1 MKRLYLV
8 LIVMLLVSIPMAT
21 MAASESEWN
30 ASCKHKTRASVTVYS
45 LSSEP
50 YQEEHGG
57 YVYTYYR
64 NIFTPIGTIP
74 GGIYVMPV
82 SPRTDDKYQ
91 VGYWS
96 GGSVKYVWMDSSNLK
111 NVSVNVKA
119 SDGKIYNIPPLAYK
133 DYDKLKACLWD
144 IYDDATIRMIA
155 EADRY
160 YSSTGGTK
168 KAAAKVEV
176 TIQMMNEQGEKVS
189 VPLVTLGTVQS
200 AVKVDGKEV
209 TVPTTSLRWDT
220 ADETPMLAVVEA
232 AKSGKASMR
241 SKADGKSSTVKSVAA
256 GRILLV
262 LESGES
268 YTKVSCEG
276 KDGYMDNDVL
286 RLIPVA
292 APAEEVQTG
301 AISFKGKTKG
311 TATVNVRLKDSK
323 KSRVIKQFTIGT
335 PVVVIERGDEWT
347 EIDIDGYRG
356 YVMNEFLNVE
366 GE

>member
-1 MKRLYLV
+1 MKKLHLV
-8 LIVMLLVSIPMAT
+8 LIAILIFCIPMAA

-30 ASCKHKTRASVTVYS
+30 VGCKYKTRSSVTVYS
-45 LSSEP
+45 LSSEQ

-64 NIFTPIGTIP
+64 NIFTPTGTIP

-82 SPRTDDKYQ
+82 SPRTDDKYE

-111 NVSVNVKA
+111 NVSINVKA

-155 EADRY
+155 EADRH
-160 YSSTGGTK
+160 SGSTGGTK

-176 TIQMMNEQGEKVS
+176 TIQMMNEQGEKVA
-189 VPLVTLGTVQS
+189 VPLVALGTVQS
-200 AVKVDGKEV
+200 VVKVDGKEL
-209 TVPTTSLRWDT
+209 TVPTADLRWDS
-220 ADETPMLAVVEA
+220 ADEAPMLAVVETS
-232 AKSGKASMR
+232 KSGKASMR
-241 SKADGKSSTVKSVAA
+241 SKADGKGSTVKSVAA
-256 GRILLV
+256 GRIVLV
-262 LESGES
+262 LETGEK
-268 YTKVSCEG
+268 YTKVSCDG
-276 KDGYMDNDVL
+276 KEGYMDNEVLRFVPVTAPAGDVL
-286 RLIPVA
+286 
-292 APAEEVQTG
+292 TG

-311 TATVNVRLKDSK
+311 TATVNVRLKDTK

-335 PVVVIERGDEWT
+335 PVVVIERGSEWT
-347 EIDIDGYRG
+347 EIDIAGYRG
-356 YVMNEFLNVE
+356 HVMNEFLNVE